1 MDKQQTEKQKG
12 DISILVRKGT
22 FLIWFDTI
30 LPASLTWVAG
40 RRYGPSVKNFTQGPG
55 KLSNKFERRL

>member
-22 FLIWFDTI
+22 FLIWFDTAGV
-30 LPASLTWVAG
+30 LALT
-40 RRYGPSVKNFTQGPG
+40 
-55 KLSNKFERRL
+55 